1 MGINSF
7 FEAAQCQAKSAWHQR
22 VFTSKPLGG
31 VLCYTSIS
39 LNKFFLTCH
48 EFMAGQTIPEVTQ
61 LLLAWRGGEKKA
73 LDQLLPVVQ
82 VELRKLAHAYMRRE
96 EHDHLLQT
104 TALLN
109 EAYLR
114 LVDATKVN
122 WENRAHFYGICARM
136 MRQILVEYAR
146 AEQAQKRG
154 AGEKPLNLEE
164 AYMAG
169 PGCDRNLLALDD
181 ALKDLEKFDER
192 KARIVEL
199 RFFGGL
205 SVEKAAAVLCVAP
218 ITVMREWEK
227 ARAWLYKEVA
237 RD

>member
-1 MGINSF
+1 
-7 FEAAQCQAKSAWHQR
+7 
-22 VFTSKPLGG
+22 
-31 VLCYTSIS
+31 
-39 LNKFFLTCH
+39 
-48 EFMAGQTIPEVTQ
+48 MAGQTIPEVTQ

-73 LDQLLPVVQ
+73 LDQLLPLVQ
-82 VELRKLAHAYMRRE
+82 GELRKLAHAYMRRE

-114 LVDATKVN
+114 LVDAAKVN

-164 AYMAG
+164 VYMAG
-169 PGCDRNLLALDD
+169 PGRDRNLLALED

-205 SVEKAAAVLCVAP
+205 SVEEAAAVVGVAP

-227 ARAWLYKEVA
+227 AKAWLYKLVSNEK
-237 RD
+237 

>member
-1 MGINSF
+1 
-7 FEAAQCQAKSAWHQR
+7 
-22 VFTSKPLGG
+22 
-31 VLCYTSIS
+31 
-39 LNKFFLTCH
+39 
-48 EFMAGQTIPEVTQ
+48 MAGQTIPEVTQ
-61 LLLAWRGGEKKA
+61 LLLSWRGGEKEA
-73 LDQLLPVVQ
+73 LNQLLPLVQ
-82 VELRKLAHAYMRRE
+82 GELHKLAHAYMRRE
-96 EHDHLLQT
+96 ENDHLLQT

-114 LVDATKVN
+114 LVDASKVN

-164 AYMAG
+164 VYMAG
-169 PGCDRNLLALDD
+169 PGRDRNLLALED

-192 KARIVEL
+192 KAKLVEL

-205 SVEKAAAVLCVAP
+205 SVEEAAAVLGVAP

-227 ARAWLYKEVA
+227 AKAWLYKAVSNEIG
-237 RD
+237 

>member
-1 MGINSF
+1 MTGPAF
-7 FEAAQCQAKSAWHQR
+7 
-22 VFTSKPLGG
+22 
-31 VLCYTSIS
+31 
-39 LNKFFLTCH
+39 
-48 EFMAGQTIPEVTQ
+48 PEVTQ
-61 LLLAWRGGEKKA
+61 LLLAWRGGEEKA
-73 LDQLLPVVQ
+73 LHQLLPLVQ
-82 VELRKLAHAYMRRE
+82 GELRKLAHAYMRRE

-114 LVDATKVN
+114 LVDAAKVN

-154 AGEKPLNLEE
+154 AGQIPLNLEE

-169 PGCDRNLLALDD
+169 PESDRNLLALDD

-205 SVEKAAAVLCVAP
+205 SVEETATVVGVAP

-227 ARAWLYKEVA
+227 ARAWLYQAVS

>member
-1 MGINSF
+1 
-7 FEAAQCQAKSAWHQR
+7 
-22 VFTSKPLGG
+22 
-31 VLCYTSIS
+31 
-39 LNKFFLTCH
+39 
-48 EFMAGQTIPEVTQ
+48 MAGQTIPEVTQ
-61 LLLAWRGGEKKA
+61 LLLAWRGGENKA
-73 LDQLLPVVQ
+73 LNQLLPLVQ
-82 VELRKLAHAYMRRE
+82 GELRKLAHAYMRRE

-122 WENRAHFYGICARM
+122 WENRTHFYGICARM

-146 AEQAQKRG
+146 TERAQKRG

-164 AYMAG
+164 SFMAG
-169 PGCDRNLLALDD
+169 PGHDRNLLALDD

-205 SVEKAAAVLCVAP
+205 SVDEAATVIGVAP